1 MRGYIQV
8 LIFVTIG
15 IALLWFGYTLFVGQW
30 AGIRLNRKGRPRLQK
45 IGTASPGDPQVCPIC
60 SSRLEK
66 GDLVQTL
73 AYPSLTQG
81 RDRLM
86 HIQGCINCLSGQYE
100 RKCPVCGA
108 PLSNSDILVARMFE
122 RPRRRP
128 HVHVLG
134 CNQCRK
140 LGIM

>member
-1 MRGYIQV
+1 MSGYVQI

-30 AGIRLNRKGRPRLQK
+30 AGIRLNRKERSRLK
-45 IGTASPGDPQVCPIC
+45 KTGKSSPGDPQVCPIC
-60 SSRLEK
+60 SSLLDK
-66 GDLVQTL
+66 GGLVQTL

-81 RDRLM
+81 KDRLM
-86 HIQGCINCLSGQYE
+86 HIQGCAYCLSGEYK
-100 RKCPVCGA
+100 RRCPVCKQ
-108 PLSNSDILVARMFE
+108 PLAMDDILVARMFD

-134 CNQCRK
+134 CNRCRK

>member
-1 MRGYIQV
+1 MQGYLQT

-15 IALLWFGYTLFVGQW
+15 IALLWFGYSLFFGHRW
-30 AGIRLNRKGRPRLQK
+30 GIRRNRKERPQLQK
-45 IGTASPGDPQVCPIC
+45 TGSASPGDPQVCPIC
-60 SSRLEK
+60 SSQLEK

-81 RDRLM
+81 KDRLM
-86 HIQGCINCLSGQYE
+86 HIQGCVFCLSGEYE
-100 RKCPVCGA
+100 RYCPVCGA
-108 PLSNSDILVARMFE
+108 PLSNSDILVARMFD
-122 RPRRRP
+122 RPHRRP